1 MTTRTV
7 KQNGTA
13 QYTTITAA
21 VAAAAVG
28 DTILIQDSG
37 TYTGAINLTSYIGGG
52 WLKLVHVEA
61 DTGCSPT
68 WDGLSAANAPCINL
82 AAPLQGFI
90 YGQIMRIKGINFANW
105 TANWG
110 GGAGVFWVQA
120 MQVLQLER
128 CTFTNCPGP
137 TINYARGNAGAHCIL
152 DRCTWR
158 NSGTP
163 VFCNAAQ
170 ADRYIDHLN
179 CDIYTNANAHG
190 IDLYWAESTAYHCTV
205 VTRNGNNFHGIQA
218 GTVRNCIVRNRAG
231 NSGSNGI
238 KAATVVSNSIV
249 YGTWAAAYTGTQGA
263 SCLTSDPKFVDE
275 ANLDF
280 HVAAD
285 SPALNAGVDVG
296 IAIDRDGNARPA
308 GAGYD
313 IGAYERLASVTG
325 AVCTDENTVRVTFS
339 AGQSVTSQ
347 LTDPASYILAQV
359 APANGVLPTI
369 SAVTP
374 EAGGS
379 PTYVDLTTTEHTN
392 GQAYSV
398 TVSGIPGLAGSA
410 QYTGIGTAP
419 TVASAE
425 VLAPDLVRVHFSEA
439 MTPDAAL
446 LSVNSYGLIPLD
458 GATDVSPPF
467 VISITPENETNPTYV
482 DLAIGGGRR
491 NTHYTLRVRA

>member
-1 MTTRTV
+1 MANRTV
-7 KQNGTA
+7 KQDGTA
-13 QYTTITAA
+13 QYTTIQAA
-21 VAAAAVG
+21 ATAAAVG

-37 TYTGAINLTSYIGGG
+37 TYTGTLNLTNIILGG
-52 WLKLVHVEA
+52 WCKLLNIHA
-61 DTGCSPT
+61 DTGCSPV
-68 WDGLSAANAPCINL
+68 WDGQGTTGTCAVNLSTPME
-82 AAPLQGFI
+82 GFV
-90 YGQIMRIKGINFANW
+90 YGGVMTVKGIAFRNWNANF
-105 TANWG
+105 G
-110 GGAGVFWVQA
+110 GGSGVFWIQGNHV
-120 MQVLQLER
+120 VQLER
-128 CTFTNCPGP
+128 CTFTDCAGY
-137 TINYARGNAGAHCIL
+137 TFNYLRGNVGAPAKA
-152 DRCTWR
+152 DRCTWTR
-158 NSGTP
+158 CGSP
-163 VFCNAAQ
+163 AFCNATQ
-170 ADRYIDHLN
+170 PNRYAEFTN
-179 CDIYTNANAHG
+179 CVIYPNANTHG
-190 IDLYWAESTAYHCTV
+190 IDLYWAECTTYMCTV
-205 VTRNGNNFHGIQA
+205 VTRNGNGYHGIQA
-218 GTVRNCIVRNRAG
+218 GTIRDCIVRNRAG
-231 NSGSNGI
+231 YSGSNGI

-308 GAGYD
+308 GAGFD

-467 VISITPENETNPTYV
+467 VISVTPENETNPTYV